1 MTKGGWLAIMLKKL
15 YGARLTTPAGLM
27 VVIQPIGRGTT
38 SDGRRVVR
46 EIMRLAARVIIHA
59 RFPVGGVEM
68 ANGWIVRQ
76 R

>member
-38 SDGRRVVR
+38 RLVVGSCA
-46 EIMRLAARVIIHA
+46 RLCGSLR
-59 RFPVGGVEM
+59 GS
-68 ANGWIVRQ
+68 
-76 R
+76 